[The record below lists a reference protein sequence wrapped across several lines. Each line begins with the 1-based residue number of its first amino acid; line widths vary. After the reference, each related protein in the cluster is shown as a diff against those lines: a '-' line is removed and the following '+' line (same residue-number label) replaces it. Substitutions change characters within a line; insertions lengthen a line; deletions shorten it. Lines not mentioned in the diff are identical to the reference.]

1 MTGRRITGFLLAIAG
16 AAGFTACMKSVLA
29 GFRDV
34 IKVDGGYCASGGPYV
49 IAHQCSN
56 ADIRLLLVGIF
67 GGLISVAVYAIGT
80 AMLGKSAGSAGL
92 LAWTALFGLLGW
104 NFISAHGSVITGVLF
119 LVMAAGGF
127 VVLLSSVTSDL
138 RNPRRASSAP
148 AGMQPLV
155 RAAVPPGFPN
165 ASPGL
170 GTGWQQS
177 PAATMTVPTTVAAP
191 APRGSALARTGAWLF
206 ATVAGLGLGIAL
218 SSALITA
225 LR

>member
-1 MTGRRITGFLLAIAG
+1 M
-16 AAGFTACMKSVLA
+16 V
-29 GFRDV
+29 
-34 IKVDGGYCASGGPYV
+34 
-49 IAHQCSN
+49 
-56 ADIRLLLVGIF
+56 
-67 GGLISVAVYAIGT
+67 
-80 AMLGKSAGSAGL
+80 
-92 LAWTALFGLLGW
+92 
-104 NFISAHGSVITGVLF
+104 F

-138 RNPRRASSAP
+138 RNPRRPSSAV

-177 PAATMTVPTTVAAP
+177 PVATMTVPSTVPSP
-191 APRGSALARTGAWLF
+191 APRASALARTGAWLF
-206 ATVAGLGLGIAL
+206 ATVAGLGLGLAL
-218 SSALITA
+218 SAALITA